1 MKTLSKYMLLGVVA
15 TGLWSCSSEESVSE
29 PEASGRTVHITV
41 NVSRDA
47 SAATRTEMSEDKNN
61 PGDLACVWT
70 EGDKLLVTDKNG
82 NKKGVLS
89 LSSSSVGNDE
99 GTFTGDLESVTDG
112 EHNFN
117 LIYLGKAWSA
127 SGALAANAGL
137 TTNGGKTTFTAD
149 YSTQD
154 GSIESLT
161 DKDIL
166 AKDTKVNV
174 KSGSDY
180 ALVEET
186 VTLKRKISF
195 AKFSLS
201 SINEYKSDL
210 NYDELGYLVVSG
222 EGLMK
227 SATIN
232 VGSLNVEA
240 AGGDVLVEKKI
251 NADDNDFYM
260 VLIPGET
267 EPKPIQVTVSD
278 GTDVYT
284 GTYTRT
290 TGYVIGEGKYYR
302 KDNGDGTYAGLPLD
316 NWSTKK
322 NPGKIEN
329 WAGSDLNLD
338 PDAEYFDEIT
348 FVSKAD
354 GWTLNVSTKGA
365 ESYGGFGYYINYKQ
379 NGTINGILS
388 SRRNG
393 RIDTSAIFYQWGRW
407 LGFPFCANW
416 IITNPL
422 GSATVNTNEL
432 YGEMF
437 PLGVNYYETKI
448 GYSWWNSL
456 SATYVSTY
464 MGANSSWT
472 KERAINC
479 SICYGLGNYMSHLDY
494 VFNNEDCTWEERG
507 YNPAPNKYAIP
518 TAEQLEA
525 LIPEGGSVASNEVQF
540 KVINGVRYAMK
551 WKKVSVNVGGSS
563 NLPAVEISSFKT
575 NDANVS
581 SNDTRFNSE
590 NPIRLVAFGY
600 LDNSGD
606 LQNEG
611 TYGYYWSSD
620 SGKNE
625 LTLSGGTKLA
635 GLGGKALYVNINGNT
650 VKMGMKVLPR
660 TFAANV
666 YLFKDENKKSDSLKP
681 WFPLTG
687 NGTPHW

>member
-1 MKTLSKYMLLGVVA
+1 MLLGVVA
-15 TGLWSCSSEESVSE
+15 TGLWSCSSEEGVSE

-47 SAATRTEMSEDKNN
+47 SAATRTEMSEDENK

-89 LSSSSVGNDE
+89 LSSSSVGNE
-99 GTFTGDLESVTDG
+99 KGTFTGDLENVTDG
-112 EHNFN
+112 EHDFN

-127 SGALAANAGL
+127 SGALAADAGL
-137 TTNGGKTTFTAD
+137 KTEGGKTTFTAD
-149 YSTQD
+149 YSTQGGD
-154 GSIESLT
+154 IKSLT

-166 AKDTKVNV
+166 AKETKVNV

-186 VTLKRKISF
+186 VTLERKISF

-201 SINEYKSDL
+201 SIQNYKNDL
-210 NYDELGYLVVSG
+210 NYADLGYVAVSG

-227 SATIN
+227 SLT
-232 VGSLNVEA
+232 LNVA
-240 AGGDVLVEKKI
+240 DLSVSATAGDVLVEKQIK
-251 NADDNDFYM
+251 DNDYDFYM
-260 VLIPGET
+260 VLLPGET
-267 EPKPIQVTVSD
+267 EPKPIQVSVSNGD
-278 GTDVYT
+278 DVYT

-290 TGYVIGEGKYYR
+290 TGNLIGEGKYYR
-302 KDNGDGTYAGLPLD
+302 KDKGDGTYAGLPLD

-338 PDAEYFDEIT
+338 PDAEYVKEIT
-348 FVSKAD
+348 LVSKAD
-354 GWTLNVSTKGA
+354 GWTLNVSTLGA

-379 NGTINGILS
+379 NGAINGILTS
-388 SRRNG
+388 KKNN
-393 RIDTSAIFYQWGRW
+393 RIDSSAIFYQWGRW
-407 LGFPFCANW
+407 MGFPYCASW
-416 IITNPL
+416 IYLIP
-422 GSATVNTNEL
+422 GGDGEIYSPYGKIYNEML
-432 YGEMF
+432 
-437 PLGVNYYETKI
+437 PLGVNYLQTKI
-448 GYSWWNSL
+448 GYSWWNSG
-456 SATYVSTY
+456 SGAYVSAY
-464 MGANSSWT
+464 MGANDSWT

-479 SICYGLGNYMSHLDY
+479 SICYGLGNSLSGHLDY

-540 KVINGVRYAMK
+540 KIINGVRYAMK
-551 WKKVSVNVGGSS
+551 WKKVDANVGGSS
-563 NLPAVEISSFKT
+563 KLPAVEISSFKT
-575 NDANVS
+575 NDASVS

-590 NPIRLVAFGY
+590 NPIRLVTFGY
-600 LDNSGD
+600 LDNNGD
-606 LQNEG
+606 LQVEG
-611 TYGYYWSSD
+611 TYGYYWSCE

-625 LTLSGGTKLA
+625 LTLSGGTKLT

-666 YLFKDENKKSDSLKP
+666 YLFKDEQRKSDSLKP

-687 NGTPHW
+687 VGTPHW